1 MMALRSPVILN
12 QLGPLV
18 GERIAAHPSR
28 PAVLAH
34 EPGRPPWEVPAGV
47 EVLLTRPLIGWEAA
61 PAAPPPGWGEGLR
74 WIQSASTGMDFY
86 PPWLL
91 DGAPQGGTPR
101 REASVVTCARGV
113 SAVPIA
119 DYVLAAVLAFEK
131 RLDAVRMQGPEDW
144 RRETLGS
151 LSGKR
156 LGLAGFGAIGRAV
169 AERARAFGLTVGA
182 VRRSGWAEPEPGVE
196 PFDRLEDLA
205 AASDHLVLAL
215 PLTAASRRLVDARL
229 LARAKP
235 GLHLVNVARGAL
247 VDQDALLA
255 AIDSGRIAGATLDVT
270 DPEPLPA
277 GHPFYRHPAIRL
289 TPHVSWSAP
298 DFERRLADRIL
309 ANLDAYARGEPLR
322 DVVDPDTGY

>member
-1 MMALRSPVILN
+1 MAIRSPIILN
-12 QLGPLV
+12 QLGPAV

-28 PAVLAH
+28 PTVLDHRAGH
-34 EPGRPPWEVPAGV
+34 APWDLPADI

-61 PAAPPPGWGEGLR
+61 PAAPPPGWGKGMR

-91 DGAPQGGTPR
+91 DGAP
-101 REASVVTCARGV
+101 VVTCARGV
-113 SAVPIA
+113 SAVAIA
-119 DYVLAAVLAFEK
+119 DYVMTALLSVEK
-131 RLDAVRMQGPEDW
+131 RWDTIRLTGPEDW
-144 RRETLGS
+144 GRETLGS

-169 AERARAFGLTVGA
+169 TERALAFGMTVGA

-205 AASDHLVLAL
+205 AVSDHLVLAL
-215 PLTAASRRLVDARL
+215 PLTAATRGLVSADL
-229 LARAKP
+229 LAQAKP

-255 AIDSGRIAGATLDVT
+255 AIGSGRVANATLDVT

-277 GHPFYRHPAIRL
+277 GHPFYSHPAIRL

-298 DFERRLADRIL
+298 DFDRRLADRIL
-309 ANLDAYARGEPLR
+309 ANLDAYVRSEPLR
-322 DVVDPDTGY
+322 DVVDAGTGY

>member
-1 MMALRSPVILN
+1 MAGRSPIILN
-12 QLGPLV
+12 QLGPVV

-28 PAVLAH
+28 PTVLEHQA
-34 EPGRPPWEVPAGV
+34 GRMPWDLPAGV
-47 EVLLTRPLIGWEAA
+47 EVLLTRPLIGWEGA
-61 PAAPPPGWGEGLR
+61 PDLPPPGWGEGLR

-91 DGAPQGGTPR
+91 DGAPL
-101 REASVVTCARGV
+101 VTCARGV
-113 SAVPIA
+113 SAVAIA
-119 DYVLAAVLAFEK
+119 DYVITAILAFEK
-131 RLDAVRMQGPEDW
+131 RWDAIRLRRPEDW

-169 AERARAFGLTVGA
+169 AERALAFGLNVGA
-182 VRRSGWAEPEPGVE
+182 VRRSGWVGPEPGVE
-196 PFDRLEDLA
+196 PFGRLEDLA
-205 AASDHLVLAL
+205 AASDHLVLAM
-215 PLTAASRRLVDARL
+215 PLTAATRGLVGADL
-229 LARAKP
+229 LARSKP

-247 VDQDALLA
+247 VDQAALLA
-255 AIDSGRIAGATLDVT
+255 AIESGRIAGATLDVT

-298 DFERRLADRIL
+298 DFDRRLADRIL
-309 ANLDAYARGEPLR
+309 ANLDAYACGEPLR
-322 DVVDPDTGY
+322 DVVNADTGY

>member
-1 MMALRSPVILN
+1 MTGRPPVILN
-12 QLGPLV
+12 QLGAVV
-18 GERIAAHPSR
+18 GECIAAHPSR
-28 PAVLAH
+28 PTVLAP
-34 EPGRPPWEVPAGV
+34 EAGRAPWEVPAGV

-61 PAAPPPGWGEGLR
+61 PAAPPPGWGNGLR

-91 DGAPQGGTPR
+91 DGAP
-101 REASVVTCARGV
+101 VVTCARGV
-113 SAVPIA
+113 SAAAIA
-119 DYVLAAVLAFEK
+119 DYVMTAVLAFEK
-131 RLDAVRMQGPEDW
+131 RWDAIRMRGPEDW
-144 RRETLGS
+144 RRTTLGS

-182 VRRSGWAEPEPGVE
+182 VRRSGWAVPEPGIE
-196 PFDRLEDLA
+196 PFDRLETLA

-215 PLTAASRRLVDARL
+215 PLTADTRGLVGAGL

-247 VDQDALLA
+247 VDQEALLA
-255 AIDSGRIAGATLDVT
+255 AIDGGRIAGATLDVT

-289 TPHVSWSAP
+289 TPHLSWSDPEA
-298 DFERRLADRIL
+298 DRRLADRIL
-309 ANLDAYARGEPLR
+309 ANLDSFVRGRPL
-322 DVVDPDTGY
+322 PDTVDARTGY

>member
-1 MMALRSPVILN
+1 MAGRSAVILN
-12 QLGPLV
+12 QLGPAV

-28 PAVLAH
+28 PIVLAH
-34 EPGRPPWEVPAGV
+34 EVGRAPWEVPAGV
-47 EVLLTRPLIGWEAA
+47 EVLLTRPLIGWEEA
-61 PAAPPPGWGEGLR
+61 PAIRPAGWGDGLR

-91 DGAPQGGTPR
+91 DGAP
-101 REASVVTCARGV
+101 VVTCARGV
-113 SAVPIA
+113 SAVAIA
-119 DYVLAAVLAFEK
+119 DYVMTAILTVEK
-131 RLDAVRMQGPEDW
+131 RWDAIRLDGSENW

-151 LSGKR
+151 PSGKR

-169 AERARAFGLTVGA
+169 AERALAFGMSVGA
-182 VRRSGWAEPEPGVE
+182 VRRPRWDELEAGVE
-196 PFDRLEDLA
+196 PFGRLEDLA

-215 PLTAASRRLVDARL
+215 PLTAATRGLVGAHL
-229 LARAKP
+229 LAQAKP

-247 VDQDALLA
+247 VDQHALLA

-277 GHPFYRHPAIRL
+277 GHPFYRYPSIRL

-298 DFERRLADRIL
+298 DFEQRLADRIL
-309 ANLDAYARGEPLR
+309 ANLDAYARGAPLR
-322 DVVDPDTGY
+322 DVVDTATGY

>member
-1 MMALRSPVILN
+1 MTSRSPVILN
-12 QLGPLV
+12 QLGPAV

-28 PAVLAH
+28 PTVLAH
-34 EPGRPPWEVPAGV
+34 EAGRAPWEVPAGV

-61 PAAPPPGWGEGLR
+61 PAAPPPGWGKGLR

-91 DGAPQGGTPR
+91 NGAPL
-101 REASVVTCARGV
+101 VTCARGV
-113 SAVPIA
+113 SAVAIA
-119 DYVLAAVLAFEK
+119 DYVMAAVLTFEK
-131 RLDAVRMQGPEDW
+131 RWDAIRMRGPEDW

-151 LSGKR
+151 LSGRR

-169 AERARAFGLTVGA
+169 AERARAFGLSVGA
-182 VRRSGWAEPEPGVE
+182 VRRSGWTEPEPGVE
-196 PFDRLEDLA
+196 PFDRLETLA

-215 PLTAASRRLVDARL
+215 PLTVATRGLVDAGL
-229 LARAKP
+229 LAKAKP

-247 VDQDALLA
+247 VDQGALLA
-255 AIDSGRIAGATLDVT
+255 AIEDGRIAGATLDVT

-298 DFERRLADRIL
+298 DFDRRLADRIL
-309 ANLDAYARGEPLR
+309 TNLDAYARGGPLR
-322 DVVDPDTGY
+322 DVVDTQTGY

>member
-1 MMALRSPVILN
+1 MAVRSPIILN
-12 QLGPLV
+12 QLGPAV

-28 PAVLAH
+28 PTVLEHRAGH
-34 EPGRPPWEVPAGV
+34 APWNLPSGV
-47 EVLLTRPLIGWEAA
+47 EVLLTRPLIGWEEA
-61 PAAPPPGWGEGLR
+61 PASPPPGWGSGLR

-91 DGAPQGGTPR
+91 AGAP
-101 REASVVTCARGV
+101 VVTCARGV
-113 SAVPIA
+113 SATAIA
-119 DYVLAAVLAFEK
+119 DYVMTAILTVEK
-131 RLDAVRMQGPEDW
+131 RWDAIRLDGPESW

-169 AERARAFGLTVGA
+169 TGRALAFGMSVGA

-196 PFDRLEDLA
+196 PFGRLEELA
-205 AASDHLVLAL
+205 AVSDHLVLAL
-215 PLTAASRRLVDARL
+215 PLTAATRGLVSADL
-229 LARAKP
+229 LAQAKP

-255 AIDSGRIAGATLDVT
+255 AIDSGRIARATLDVT

-277 GHPFYRHPAIRL
+277 GHPFYSHPAIRL

-298 DFERRLADRIL
+298 DFDRRLADRIL

-322 DVVDPDTGY
+322 DVVDAGTGY

>member
-1 MMALRSPVILN
+1 MTGRSPVILN
-12 QLGPLV
+12 QLGPAV
-18 GERIAAHPSR
+18 GERIAAHPSQ
-28 PAVLAH
+28 PTVLEH
-34 EPGRPPWEVPAGV
+34 QTGRAPWEVPAGV

-61 PAAPPPGWGEGLR
+61 PAVPPSGWGKGLC

-91 DGAPQGGTPR
+91 DGAPL
-101 REASVVTCARGV
+101 VTCARGV
-113 SAVPIA
+113 SAVAIG
-119 DYVLAAVLAFEK
+119 DYVMAAVLTFEK
-131 RLDAVRMQGPEDW
+131 RLDAIRMRGPEDW

-169 AERARAFGLTVGA
+169 AERARAFGLSVGA
-182 VRRSGWAEPEPGVE
+182 VRRSGWVEPEPGIE
-196 PFDRLEDLA
+196 PFDRLESLA

-215 PLTAASRRLVDARL
+215 PLTAATRGLVSAGL
-229 LARAKP
+229 LAQARP

-247 VDQDALLA
+247 VDQEAMLA
-255 AIDSGRIAGATLDVT
+255 AIDGGRIAGATLDVT

-298 DFERRLADRIL
+298 DFDRRLTDRIL
-309 ANLDAYARGEPLR
+309 ANLDAYARGGPLR
-322 DVVDPDTGY
+322 DVVDAHSGY

>member
-1 MMALRSPVILN
+1 MPAQSPVILN
-12 QLGPLV
+12 QLGPVV

-28 PAVLAH
+28 PTVLTH
-34 EPGRPPWEVPAGV
+34 EAGHAPWQVPTGV
-47 EVLLTRPLIGWEAA
+47 EVLLTRPLIGWEEA
-61 PAAPPPGWGEGLR
+61 PAAPPTGWGKGLR

-91 DGAPQGGTPR
+91 GGAP
-101 REASVVTCARGV
+101 VVTCARGV
-113 SAVPIA
+113 SAAAIA
-119 DYVLAAVLAFEK
+119 DYAMTAILTVEK
-131 RLDAVRMQGPEDW
+131 RWETIRLTGPEDW

-151 LSGKR
+151 ISGKR

-169 AERARAFGLTVGA
+169 TERALAFGMAVGA

-196 PFDRLEDLA
+196 PFDRLEELA
-205 AASDHLVLAL
+205 AVSDHLVLAL
-215 PLTAASRRLVDARL
+215 PLTAATRGLVSADL
-229 LARAKP
+229 LAQAKP

-255 AIDSGRIAGATLDVT
+255 AIESGRVANATLDVT

-322 DVVDPDTGY
+322 DVVDAGTGY